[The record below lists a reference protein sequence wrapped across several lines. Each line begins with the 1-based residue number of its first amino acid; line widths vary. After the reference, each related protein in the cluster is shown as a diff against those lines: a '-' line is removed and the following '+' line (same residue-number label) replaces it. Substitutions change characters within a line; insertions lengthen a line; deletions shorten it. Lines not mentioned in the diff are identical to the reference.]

1 MALTLH
7 LENTMHEGFKQGEWV
22 NYYTIET
29 SVIKITSSW
38 RHPIGLRLLGVE
50 SWGLSNCNALSTC
63 LSTLV
68 LLVSLNTLWEG
79 D

>member
-1 MALTLH
+1 MP
-7 LENTMHEGFKQGEWV
+7 EWWKPGEWV
-22 NYYTIET
+22 NYYTIGT
-29 SVIKITSSW
+29 SVIEISSSW

-50 SWGLSNCNALSTC
+50 SCGLSICNALSTW

-68 LLVSLNTLWEG
+68 SLVSLNTLWEG